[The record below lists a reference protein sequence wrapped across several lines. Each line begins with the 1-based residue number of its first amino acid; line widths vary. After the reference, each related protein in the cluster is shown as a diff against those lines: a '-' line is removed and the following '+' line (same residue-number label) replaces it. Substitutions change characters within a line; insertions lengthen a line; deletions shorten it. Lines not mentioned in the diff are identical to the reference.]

1 MGLKYY
7 DLYIN
12 NLAQSPNDS
21 YKGLAQA
28 TLNAQWDN
36 TTQLHTIKEQSYPFS
51 DNYIEHEAW
60 IDTVSEFTTNTSKV
74 SGDYIGVMFKN
85 IDHPLNHRG
94 QKYLYKPDGINE
106 NVYLCY
112 DKLNPL
118 TQIPDFK
125 CIRCNNHLTFLGD
138 NGEIIKEPCALA
150 YEMSATNSNIT
161 KDATVTQ
168 RRMVLLVQG
177 NEHTKNIKLN
187 QRFILQNR
195 QAFKITEYNLLNQED
210 YISEDVTMYTF
221 YIEWSSVLPSD
232 NLDLNIADYYDYNY
246 KVDIQSTDLSL
257 SPNSIGQLSAIT
269 TMNDEVITTP
279 YKWSSSDL
287 SVVKIDT
294 LGNYQ
299 VVGLSGSQAI
309 IECYIDGNNQVYDS
323 ITVNVIDVPIAQ
335 KEIIINP
342 SDNIRLLQGTSV
354 DISYGVYLNN
364 IKQSDIV
371 IITPSGANSS
381 NYIITANN
389 GIVNIKNIKKD
400 LIPLTLTFS
409 SGTLDS
415 KSINITLNG
424 IM

>member
-1 MGLKYY
+1 MKFY
-7 DLYIN
+7 N
-12 NLAQSPNDS
+12 NYLSSFAQTPQET
-21 YKGLAQA
+21 YKGLIQA
-28 TLNAQWDN
+28 TLDNQFDN
-36 TTQLHTIKEQSYPFS
+36 TTQLRVIKEQSYPFS
-51 DNYIEHEAW
+51 NKYTEQEVW
-60 IDTVSEFTTNTSKV
+60 LNTVSDVSVNTMKV
-74 SGDYIGVMFKN
+74 IGDYIRVLFKD
-85 IDHPLNHRG
+85 IDHSRNYRG
-94 QKYLYKPDGINE
+94 QKYLYNTNGDIE
-106 NVYLCY
+106 DTYLCY
-112 DKLNPL
+112 DKINPL
-118 TQIPDFK
+118 SNTTDSK
-125 CIRCNNHLTFLGD
+125 LIRCNNKISWIDSDSNTIVTEPIFLG
-138 NGEIIKEPCALA
+138 
-150 YEMSATNSNIT
+150 YELSSTNSSVT
-161 KDATVTQ
+161 KDATIEN
-168 RRMVLLVQG
+168 RRLVLLVQG
-177 NEHTKNIKLN
+177 NENTHKIKEN
-187 QRFILQNR
+187 QRFLISKNK
-195 QAFKITEYNLLNQED
+195 AFKVTQIYDINLEDITED
-210 YISEDVTMYTF
+210 YSTMITM

-232 NLDLNIADYYDYNY
+232 NTDLLIADYYDYNY

-323 ITVNVIDVPIAQ
+323 ITVNVIDMPIAQ

-371 IITPSGANSS
+371 TITPSGANSN
-381 NYIITANN
+381 NYIITDNN

>member
-1 MGLKYY
+1 MKFY
-7 DLYIN
+7 N
-12 NLAQSPNDS
+12 NYLSSFAQTPQET
-21 YKGLAQA
+21 YKGLIQA
-28 TLNAQWDN
+28 TLDNQFDN
-36 TTQLHTIKEQSYPFS
+36 TTQLRVIKEQSYPFS
-51 DNYIEHEAW
+51 NKYTEQEVW
-60 IDTVSEFTTNTSKV
+60 LNTVSDVSVNTMKV
-74 SGDYIGVMFKN
+74 IGDYIRVLFKD
-85 IDHPLNHRG
+85 IDHSRNYRG
-94 QKYLYKPDGINE
+94 QKYLYNTNGDIE
-106 NVYLCY
+106 DTYLCY
-112 DKLNPL
+112 DKINPL
-118 TQIPDFK
+118 SNTTDSK
-125 CIRCNNHLTFLGD
+125 LIRCNNKISWIDSDSNTIVTEPIFLG
-138 NGEIIKEPCALA
+138 
-150 YEMSATNSNIT
+150 YELSSTNSSVT
-161 KDATVTQ
+161 KDATIEN
-168 RRMVLLVQG
+168 RRLVLLLQG
-177 NEHTKNIKLN
+177 NENTHKIKEN
-187 QRFILQNR
+187 QRFLISKNK
-195 QAFKITEYNLLNQED
+195 AFKVTQIYDINLEDITED
-210 YISEDVTMYTF
+210 YSTMITM

-232 NLDLNIADYYDYNY
+232 NTDLLIADYYDYNY

-279 YKWSSSDL
+279 YRWSSSDL

-309 IECYIDGNNQVYDS
+309 IECHIDGNNQVYDS

-364 IKQSDIV
+364 IAQSDIV
-371 IITPSGANSS
+371 TITPSGANSN